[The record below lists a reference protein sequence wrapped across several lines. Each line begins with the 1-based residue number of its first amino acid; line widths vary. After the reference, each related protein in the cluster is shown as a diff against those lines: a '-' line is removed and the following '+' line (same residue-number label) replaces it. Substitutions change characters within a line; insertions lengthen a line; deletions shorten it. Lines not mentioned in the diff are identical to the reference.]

1 MATMLTPSDVHKVAL
16 LSRLKLT
23 DAEVGRFT
31 QQLGDVLKYVEQ
43 LNEVNVDDVEP
54 MVHAVEVQNVLRKD
68 EVAPSLPREQ
78 ALSNAPKTDGKYF
91 LVPPI
96 LGAE

>member
-1 MATMLTPSDVHKVAL
+1 MLTPSDVHKVAL

-23 DAEVGRFT
+23 EAEVARFT

-43 LNEVNVDDVEP
+43 LDEVNVDGVEP
-54 MVHAVEVQNVLRKD
+54 MVHAVEVRNVLRKD
-68 EVAPSLPREQ
+68 DVAPSLPREQ

-96 LGAE
+96 LGAD

>member
-1 MATMLTPSDVHKVAL
+1 MLTPSDVHKVAL

-23 DAEVGRFT
+23 EAEVARFT

-43 LNEVNVDDVEP
+43 LDEVNVDGVEP
-54 MVHAVEVQNVLRKD
+54 MVHAVEVRNVLRKD
-68 EVAPSLPREQ
+68 EVVPSLPREQ

-96 LGAE
+96 LGAD